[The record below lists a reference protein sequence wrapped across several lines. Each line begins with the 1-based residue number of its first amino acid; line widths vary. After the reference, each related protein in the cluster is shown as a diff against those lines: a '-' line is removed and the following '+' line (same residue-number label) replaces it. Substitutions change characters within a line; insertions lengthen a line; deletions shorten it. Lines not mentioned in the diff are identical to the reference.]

1 VRKNAL
7 LDAAESLL
15 SEQGTQALTLAAV
28 ADRAGVSKGGLLY
41 HFPTKEALVQALVA
55 RVIEDFDDLIGS
67 YIDDTP
73 GAYTRAYVRATF
85 EILTGEARAYRRWSA
100 IMAAATDPELAAPL
114 NAAMRRWHGQSDP
127 SDPDPAASAI
137 VRLAAE
143 GLWEVVSHA
152 PGLYDDEQLAALERR
167 MLALLDR

>member
-1 VRKNAL
+1 MTKNSL
-7 LDAAESLL
+7 LDAAEALL

-28 ADRAGVSKGGLLY
+28 AERAGVSKGGLLY
-41 HFPTKEALVQALVA
+41 HFPNKETLVGALVE
-55 RVIEDFDDLIGS
+55 RVITDFDELIES
-67 YIDDTP
+67 FVDDTP

-100 IMAAATDPELAAPL
+100 IMAAATDPALAAPL
-114 NAAMRRWHGQSDP
+114 NEAMRRWHGRTEP
-127 SDPDPAASAI
+127 GPDPLASAI

-152 PGLYDDEQLAALERR
+152 PGLYDEAQFTALRER
-167 MLALLDR
+167 MLRLLDG